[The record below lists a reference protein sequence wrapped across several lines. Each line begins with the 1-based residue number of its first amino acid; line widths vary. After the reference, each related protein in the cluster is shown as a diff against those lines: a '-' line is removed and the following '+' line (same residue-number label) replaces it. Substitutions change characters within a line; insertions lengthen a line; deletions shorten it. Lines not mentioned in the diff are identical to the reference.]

1 MKRTFRAYLFTCM
14 VFLSITQPL
23 AGAGQGE
30 DPIRQ
35 ARELISEN
43 RINEAIL
50 LLEQTVR
57 ENPERIQ
64 ESEALMRTIREIRG
78 EYNVLF
84 EQLIDN
90 LVNNPDDIER
100 TLEIINSMEAL
111 DEFPNER
118 VVEQVQDARI
128 VAQLAFDRN
137 LVEQRMDEARLLL
150 DRGDYAGAVAVYFE
164 LRGLQ
169 RDRFDERGY
178 GDIFV
183 NSVNQAVTNLSII
196 AEEFTAALPQY
207 QAAGNAVLAASGD
220 DILLLDDEDLA
231 PLFAEARRITDMAVR
246 ADEIARGIAVIKSQV
261 PLQFPDDPID
271 WYLNFQDFIARG
283 RNSHRGEEGI
293 VSAVERAYRG
303 TIGQLTDAARIRT
316 ADLFRI
322 ADEAVEAQRFDV
334 AVESYRTAGSAAAL
348 WEQTEAALEGIFERD
363 PTLETIRERLD
374 PDRAHLIVRARTVAS
389 VARSLSA
396 YSAIMGDAEEPSLGR
411 TVELRALR
419 EQKDAVRGTVASLRI
434 GGEEYELAL
443 EPIGTLPDAYRN
455 ETIDELL
462 DWGRLRWADGLRR
475 MTTRERRLAV
485 AISTTRTR
493 GFGEIAAAQETL
505 LADLTPLTAGVE
517 EEVPGE
523 EGSVRRVRYPDRAL
537 EGYLAVSATL
547 ARLIDGQAGARDELT
562 GDADYVVDSGEVRG
576 EIARLDAL
584 TTRISE
590 LQGRTAAGAEEA
602 QSLIDRAVALEEEAT
617 QRVAD
622 ARTAIAAFQVAAARN
637 NYDAAQ
643 EAFLT
648 SLTLRE
654 NPQLRTAAD
663 TAIREIGL
671 ELQDLE
677 NVVVVR
683 RVRELL
689 TQAQNLY
696 NQDEY
701 IGARDTLIAAQQSW
715 EQTNVEPNTEIDRL
729 LRLVTAALSLE
740 EGRELAA
747 TDPLFPILSSYLSIA
762 REDFNEGVRLSEG
775 GQNRR
780 ANAYFERAVENLRNV
795 RAVRPLNWDARILEL
810 RIAQIQNT
818 QDFDAVFTARYE
830 AAVARL
836 DQAGPLE
843 VYSELEVLA
852 EINPDFPGIQER
864 IRQLEIALNLRPNPI
879 DQARIGQAAELFRR
893 ANGLSGGSR
902 DQVAVAVSL
911 LEEAVDLNPN
921 NNDAKFLLDQ
931 LRIQLGG
938 QATIALSTT
947 DEQQYRRAE
956 TLFSQG
962 GVLQALAIVERLLER
977 ADNRSY
983 PPLVELRRRIAL
995 RLGI

>member
-1 MKRTFRAYLFTCM
+1 MKKTFRTYLFTCI
-14 VFLSITQPL
+14 VFLSVTLPL
-23 AGAGQGE
+23 AAAGQQE

-57 ENPERIQ
+57 DDPERIQ

-100 TLEIINSMEAL
+100 TLEIIDRMESL

-137 LVEQRMDEARLLL
+137 FVEQRMDEARLLL
-150 DRGDYAGAVAVYFE
+150 DRGDYTGAVAVYFE
-164 LRGLQ
+164 LRDLQ
-169 RDRFDERGY
+169 RDSFDERGY

-183 NSVNQAVTNLSII
+183 NSVNQAVAGLRTI
-196 AEEFTAALPQY
+196 ADEFAAALPPY
-207 QAAGNAVLAASGD
+207 QAAGNAVLASAAGD
-220 DILLLDDEDLA
+220 VLALDGEDLT
-231 PLFAEARRITDMAVR
+231 PLFDEAQRITDVLTR

-283 RNSHRGEEGI
+283 RNEHRGDEGI

-303 TIGQLTDAARIRT
+303 TIGQLTDAGRVRT
-316 ADLFRI
+316 ADLFRV
-322 ADEAVEAQRFDV
+322 ADEAVEARRFD
-334 AVESYRTAGSAAAL
+334 AASESYQTAVVAAAL
-348 WEQTEAALEGIFERD
+348 WEQSEAALAGIFEQA
-363 PTLETIRERLD
+363 PTLEAIQERLR
-374 PDRAHLIVRARTVAS
+374 PDEAHVIIRARTVAA
-389 VARSLSA
+389 VARSLAA
-396 YSAIMGDAEEPSLGR
+396 YSTIMAGAEQPVDR
-411 TVELRALR
+411 TAELLVLR
-419 EQKDAVRGTVASLRI
+419 GQKDAARSTVASLRS
-434 GGEEYELAL
+434 GGEEYEGALA
-443 EPIGTLPDAYRN
+443 PIVALPDAYRN
-455 ETIDELL
+455 ETIDDLA
-462 DWGRLRWADGLRR
+462 DWGRLQWADGLDRT
-475 MTTRERRLAV
+475 TTRERELAI
-485 AISTTRTR
+485 AISATQTR
-493 GFGEIAAAQETL
+493 GFDDLASVQETQL
-505 LADLTPLTAGVE
+505 VDLMPLTVGVE

-523 EGSVRRVRYPDRAL
+523 DDTVRTVRYPDRAL

-547 ARLIDGQAGARDELT
+547 ERLSDEQAGARDELA
-562 GDADYVVDSGEVRG
+562 GDAEYVVDSGEVRS
-576 EIARLDAL
+576 EITRLDAL
-584 TTRISE
+584 GTRIAE
-590 LQGRTAAGAEEA
+590 LQARTAAGVEEA

-622 ARTAIAAFQVAAARN
+622 ARTAIAAFQVNAARN

-648 SLTLRE
+648 ALTLRE
-654 NPQLRTAAD
+654 DPALRTAAD
-663 TAIREIGL
+663 TAIREVGL
-671 ELQDLE
+671 ELQELE

-689 TQAQNLY
+689 TQAENLY

-715 EQTNVEPNTEIDRL
+715 EQTNVESNTEIDRL

-740 EGRELAA
+740 EGRELAI
-747 TDPLFPILSSYLSIA
+747 TDPLYPILSNYLSIA
-762 REDFNEGVRLSEG
+762 REDFNEAVRLLDREE
-775 GQNRR
+775 NRR
-780 ANAYFERAVENLRNV
+780 ANAYFERAIENLRNV
-795 RAVRPLNWDARILEL
+795 RDVRPLNWDARILEL
-810 RIAQIQNT
+810 RIAQLQNT
-818 QDFDAVFTARYE
+818 DDFDVVFTARYE

-879 DQARIGQAAELFRR
+879 DQARIGQAAQLFQR
-893 ANGLSGGSR
+893 ANGLSAGGR

-938 QATIALSTT
+938 QATVALSTT

-962 GVLQALAIVERLLER
+962 GVLQALAIVERLLET
-977 ADNRSY
+977 ADNQSY